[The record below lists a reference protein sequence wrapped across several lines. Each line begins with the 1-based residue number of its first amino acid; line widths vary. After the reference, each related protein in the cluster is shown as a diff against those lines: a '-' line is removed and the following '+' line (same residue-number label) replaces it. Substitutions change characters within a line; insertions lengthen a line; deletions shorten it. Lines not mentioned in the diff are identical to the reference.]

1 MELREL
7 VSFYHVARVRSVSK
21 AARTLE
27 LGQPTVTT
35 HLRKLEDEFGTVSY
49 THLRAHET

>member
-7 VSFYHVARVRSVSK
+7 ISFYHVARVRSVSK

-27 LGQPTVTT
+27 LGQPTMTT
-35 HLRKLEDEFGTVSY
+35 HLRKLN
-49 THLRAHET
+49 HPL